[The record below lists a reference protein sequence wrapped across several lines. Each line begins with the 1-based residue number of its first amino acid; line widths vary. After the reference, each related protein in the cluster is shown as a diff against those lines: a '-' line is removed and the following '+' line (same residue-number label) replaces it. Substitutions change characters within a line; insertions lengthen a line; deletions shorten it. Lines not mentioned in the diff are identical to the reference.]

1 MRLAL
6 LSNQRFRRGSV
17 SRLAVFS
24 MSSAI
29 RARHVGDPLLL
40 RGGDF
45 QLGNL
50 DPEPDGVCGVANLLD
65 LDSGESGRIG

>member
-1 MRLAL
+1 MPGVERSPPVAHAAIAK
-6 LSNQRFRRGSV
+6 SVIGSF
-17 SRLAVFS
+17 AP
-24 MSSAI
+24 AQI
-29 RARHVGDPLLL
+29 RARHVGEPPLL

-65 LDSGESGRIG
+65 FDSGESGRIG